1 MVFGSLGVFV
11 AQGRAVWVA
20 KKTPGNPE
28 DVAWNVAR
36 GGRFDNVRWSD
47 WPIKGVKLAIRGFL
61 LSELDFG
68 GVDIMVDAENNWY
81 ILEIN
86 SAPSQTSP
94 YRQECVA
101 KVFDYIIENG
111 KDTIPIADRIGG
123 YLKFIH
129 PTLDY
134 SAY

>member
-1 MVFGSLGVFV
+1 
-11 AQGRAVWVA
+11 
-20 KKTPGNPE
+20 
-28 DVAWNVAR
+28 
-36 GGRFDNVRWSD
+36 
-47 WPIKGVKLAIRGFL
+47 
-61 LSELDFG
+61 
-68 GVDIMVDAENNWY
+68 MVDAENNWY

-111 KDTIPIADRIGG
+111 KDTIPLVSRPGG
-123 YLKFIH
+123 YLQFIH
-129 PTLDY
+129 PVLDR